1 MKAKYFKNQKN
12 SFNNFNPF
20 ICSEKIITQIINGN
34 SSNYKCEFQNSNKRF
49 KKKTTKKQAIN
60 FNSNQIKKSK
70 KNVKNIDINRDIYNT
85 INVKDYNTNKKNKI
99 KKCIKLPQ
107 SEINQSRN
115 FNKLNG
121 NYLNNK
127 MMGSY
132 SLTNDIKSYI
142 KQNTKK
148 EYDLDKLRESGI
160 KYCFDED
167 GNPMDIID
175 IKNKNKNPIAF
186 IIQTTNK
193 NILMDTNNKIISPNN
208 NGDYTLPH
216 LPYII
221 IHKYDVLNP
230 ELRVIKSNNKEKNE
244 KIIGYNSLGK
254 RIANNSSNPY
264 NIDSKD
270 INGLKKMDENVED
283 KKDNFQFFS
292 PIAKSKIECFTNLNN
307 NIKRQKRKYILVN
320 RLYDFNKSVQLKLD
334 NNEENNKSLS
344 KKNIQTNENTFNDNY
359 FKQNDHYYT
368 INNDE
373 NKNTSQFM
381 NNNYSNNILL
391 KSNNK
396 ISVLSKMIKQNK
408 INKDLEF
415 NFERK
420 YSSIKNI
427 INPEQKANIT
437 ENQEVPN
444 KKNEMNFFDNFI
456 SIHKN
461 SNAKRTRKIL
471 LFKQN
476 QRAKF
481 ELNKPKRQKYSYSL
495 NEYMLN
501 PLINSKQAPNI
512 INNDYS
518 NWNTLTTF
526 NQSIVSPTPEKTIYS
541 TNQQTNN
548 ESGSNKCYKKSI
560 IKNNSNNKYYLKPKI
575 KSAKFFHKRIKTE
588 NMSNGQNIKFLQ
600 TIENMSNKIN
610 DNKYITPFSLTEVDF
625 NLNKKNHDSRC
636 NNSVCKCPYCHNLFY
651 N

>member
-1 MKAKYFKNQKN
+1 
-12 SFNNFNPF
+12 
-20 ICSEKIITQIINGN
+20 
-34 SSNYKCEFQNSNKRF
+34 
-49 KKKTTKKQAIN
+49 
-60 FNSNQIKKSK
+60 
-70 KNVKNIDINRDIYNT
+70 
-85 INVKDYNTNKKNKI
+85 
-99 KKCIKLPQ
+99 
-107 SEINQSRN
+107 
-115 FNKLNG
+115 
-121 NYLNNK
+121 
-127 MMGSY
+127 
-132 SLTNDIKSYI
+132 
-142 KQNTKK
+142 
-148 EYDLDKLRESGI
+148 
-160 KYCFDED
+160 
-167 GNPMDIID
+167 
-175 IKNKNKNPIAF
+175 
-186 IIQTTNK
+186 
-193 NILMDTNNKIISPNN
+193 
-208 NGDYTLPH
+208 
-216 LPYII
+216 
-221 IHKYDVLNP
+221 LNP

-444 KKNEMNFFDNFI
+444 KKNDMNFFDNFI

-560 IKNNSNNKYYLKPKI
+560 IKNNSNNKYYSKPKI